1 MAIDL
6 TKGSLP
12 KQPRSAAEAKSET
25 TTRIARSMF
34 ETEAAARKAKTEKL
48 RQARLAK
55 EAAKAPVAVAAT
67 ATKKKPARRAG
78 S

>member
-1 MAIDL
+1 
-6 TKGSLP
+6 
-12 KQPRSAAEAKSET
+12 
-25 TTRIARSMF
+25 MF

-55 EAAKAPVAVAAT
+55 EAAAVSEPVVAV
-67 ATKKKPARRAG
+67 KKKPAKRAAD